1 MKLKLFAPAKIN
13 LGLAVTGKLENGY
26 HTLDTIFTTLNTGDV
41 LSLEP
46 QDSGISLE
54 ILGPDLPTNSEN
66 LVYRAAERYLE
77 LAGIDAGVLALVHG
91 LVSELSEQQ
100 EDRGVFVDHATLR
113 RGSIKIL
120 PALATMFRRRQRP
133 RPPS

>member
-54 ILGPDLPTNSEN
+54 ILGSDLPTNSEN

-77 LAGIDAGVLALVHG
+77 LAGIKAGEIGRAHV
-91 LVSELSEQQ
+91 
-100 EDRGVFVDHATLR
+100 
-113 RGSIKIL
+113 
-120 PALATMFRRRQRP
+120 
-133 RPPS
+133 